1 VREEALI
8 GVLAT
13 SSPDTKK
20 EYTMFRIPAYY
31 QEEVTFAQGW
41 DAMKQHGRGDALEGM
56 NAMQRV
62 WEEHCASPGVHCDLD
77 DDEFWDN
84 YAYEANAY
92 NVVFTNMY
100 KLFGEA
106 A

>member
-1 VREEALI
+1 
-8 GVLAT
+8 
-13 SSPDTKK
+13 
-20 EYTMFRIPAYY
+20 MFTIPTYY
-31 QEEVTFAQGW
+31 QDTPTFQ
-41 DAMKQHGRGDALEGM
+41 DAWNTMKQHGRGDVLEGM
-56 NAMQRV
+56 NAMQRA

-84 YAYEANAY
+84 YQHEANAY
-92 NVVFTNMY
+92 NVVFENMG